1 MLDGKLNRD
10 ETEPVIPDSGFDADD
25 VSETVKDDTQ
35 GTQDVEDD
43 MSELFDDVDNMMIT
57 DEAIAVMAGVAASEV
72 KGVAGMSGG
81 FAGGIAEVF
90 GRRNLSKGVKV
101 VTKNDLTTV
110 DLYVVVKYGYRI
122 PDLAYEIQE
131 NVKDTIESL
140 SGISVDA
147 VNIHIQGVD
156 YSESDGSKQDESES
170 DKG

>member
-1 MLDGKLNRD
+1 MPGGDGNQKEEPEQKLPEAEN
-10 ETEPVIPDSGFDADD
+10 D
-25 VSETVKDDTQ
+25 VQS
-35 GTQDVEDD
+35 TQDVEDD
-43 MSELFDDVDNMMIT
+43 MSDLFEDSDNMMIT

-72 KGVAGMSGG
+72 KGVASMSGG

-101 VTKNDLTTV
+101 VTKNDVTTV
-110 DLYVVVKYGYRI
+110 DLYVIVKYGYRI

-131 NVKDTIESL
+131 NVKATIESL

-156 YSESDGSKQDESES
+156 YSESESIINESES
-170 DKG
+170 DKE

>member
-1 MLDGKLNRD
+1 MPDGDKNQED
-10 ETEPVIPDSGFDADD
+10 TQHKFSEPEA
-25 VSETVKDDTQ
+25 EMQ

-43 MSELFDDVDNMMIT
+43 MSDIFEDSDDMMIT

-72 KGVAGMSGG
+72 KGVASMSGG

-101 VTKNDLTTV
+101 VTKNDVTTV

-156 YSESDGSKQDESES
+156 YSEIDNIKNESES

>member
-1 MLDGKLNRD
+1 MPDDNKNHEDRN
-10 ETEPVIPDSGFDADD
+10 TQIPGPEND
-25 VSETVKDDTQ
+25 VQ
-35 GTQDVEDD
+35 NTQDVEDD
-43 MSELFDDVDNMMIT
+43 MSDIFEDSDNMMIT
-57 DEAIAVMAGVAASEV
+57 DEAIAVMAGVAASEI
-72 KGVAGMSGG
+72 KGVASMSGG

-101 VTKNDLTTV
+101 VTKNDVTTV
-110 DLYVVVKYGYRI
+110 DLYVIVKYGYRI

-156 YSESDGSKQDESES
+156 YSESDNIKSESES